1 MIFFKIF
8 PFNFDAFPYGV
19 KTGNPGHPERRGQEL
34 SVYEHTELRLQRAT
48 LLHRVGR
55 ELHRIRELS
64 RLDPNDVR
72 TAPGELRQVLAT
84 IEQLFE
90 DLRLVWSLLYP
101 DE

>member
-1 MIFFKIF
+1 M
-8 PFNFDAFPYGV
+8 
-19 KTGNPGHPERRGQEL
+19 
-34 SVYEHTELRLQRAT
+34 YEHTELRLQRAT
-48 LLHRVGR
+48 LLHQVGR

-64 RLDPNDVR
+64 LRDPNDVR
-72 TAPGELRQVLAT
+72 TAPGELREVLAT

>member
-1 MIFFKIF
+1 M
-8 PFNFDAFPYGV
+8 
-19 KTGNPGHPERRGQEL
+19 
-34 SVYEHTELRLQRAT
+34 YEHTELRLQRAT
-48 LLHRVGR
+48 LLHQVGR

-72 TAPGELRQVLAT
+72 TAPGELQQVLLT
-84 IEQLFE
+84 IERLFE

>member
-1 MIFFKIF
+1 M
-8 PFNFDAFPYGV
+8 
-19 KTGNPGHPERRGQEL
+19 
-34 SVYEHTELRLQRAT
+34 YEHTELRLQRAT
-48 LLHRVGR
+48 LLHQVGR

-72 TAPGELRQVLAT
+72 IAPGELRQVLAT